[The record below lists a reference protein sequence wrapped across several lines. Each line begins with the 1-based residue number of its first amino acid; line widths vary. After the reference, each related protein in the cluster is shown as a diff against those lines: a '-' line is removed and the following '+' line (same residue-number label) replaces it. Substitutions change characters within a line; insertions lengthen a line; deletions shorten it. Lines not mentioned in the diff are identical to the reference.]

1 MYLRV
6 GSKGD
11 LVRELQSK
19 LKELAFDPGPI
30 DGIFGNRTRK
40 AVVKFQESKKL
51 EADGIVGPITLKALG
66 IKAELPTPE
75 LERKQFRALLLKNPN
90 YFGNIKISPFK
101 PVKVIINNTSYE
113 ELKCIGYNPQ
123 PQRLEAVVLIKKD
136 YGYGGDICSS
146 GTPEYVR
153 FYVDWKN
160 DGNWVDIGMVSFT
173 AYDIPDDK
181 PLEYAVTLQLDP
193 KEKFCT
199 IENLPKVRAILSW
212 NSPPPQDEPDFVP
225 VWGNSLEAQIQ
236 IDTLKFTPIGEL
248 LKVAKVKLP
257 EDLLATIDLAQ
268 PISTL
273 KPQELSLGE
282 LKAIYQDKGIPTHR
296 FGFSHVQKLLAKPTL
311 TEELVKPGF
320 AGVLAELDINIADL
334 IDNLLKTDGDIRYEE
349 LKCVGL
355 NPNQDTLTGVLTVK
369 LPYGYSGDLC
379 KKGSY
384 EYVAFWE
391 WDEIGK
397 KWLYLGTALVNV
409 HDIKNIPAEGLQYSV
424 FLPVDFS
431 HHRRPCTQGAS
442 VVKIRAILSWQV
454 PPPPD
459 NPNWVPT
466 WGNRKETLIHIKPGP
481 SVKPEEQIPYIES
494 VGNMAVC
501 DIDQT
506 TGWATGVG
514 IIAAFT
520 ANDSP
525 FGRTVTITGFITNPP
540 NVMEGAPE
548 LKYKVFV
555 RPYDPTKTDVENPW
569 QPLSNKFTVTVT
581 EQIGSNPPVQKHM
594 EQKID
599 AEGYYTYLEYLRP
612 PAWRYVA
619 GRVLAKWVTGEPM
632 SGLWE
637 IRIEAKTPAGIVPG
651 GAIVCPDGSTRSKV
665 KVHLDNERPDPKI
678 ALTGYQRGG
687 DTTVHPIGAGTP
699 EKCGKFLIGDVIH
712 GTYSVTDEHFGV
724 LTLTVHPSGPAHRAT
739 VSPQFRRYPT
749 VPTTGES
756 GTWMLDTRNM
766 DPCGYIVRLWVRDRT
781 IVDSGYIGWKN
792 HDDVGFCLE
801 EAPEEGAEVQ
811 GE

>member
-1 MYLRV
+1 MYLRI

-19 LKELAFDPGPI
+19 LKELGFDPGPI

-40 AVVKFQESKKL
+40 AVVKFQENKKL
-51 EADGIVGPITLKALG
+51 EAVGIVGPITLKALG

-101 PVKVIINNTSYE
+101 PVKVITNNTSYE

-123 PQRLEAVVLIKKD
+123 LERLEAVVLIKKD

-160 DGNWVDIGMVSFT
+160 DGNWVDVGMVSFT
-173 AYDIPDDK
+173 AYDIPGDK

-212 NSPPPQDEPDFVP
+212 NSPPPGDEPDFVP
-225 VWGNSLEAQIQ
+225 VWGNTLEVQIQ
-236 IDTLKFTPIGEL
+236 IDTLKFIPIGEL
-248 LKVAKVKLP
+248 LKVAKIKLP
-257 EDLLATIDLAQ
+257 QDLLATLDLAQ
-268 PISTL
+268 PVSTL
-273 KPQELSLGE
+273 KPQELSLSE
-282 LKAIYQDKGIPTHR
+282 LKVIYQDKGIPTHR

-311 TEELVKPGF
+311 TEELTKTGF
-320 AGVLAELDINIADL
+320 AGVLAELDINISDL

-391 WDEIGK
+391 WDEIESM
-397 KWLYLGTALVNV
+397 WLYLGTASVNV
-409 HDIKNIPAEGLQYSV
+409 HDIKSIPKEGLQYSV
-424 FLPVDFS
+424 FLPVDPTR
-431 HHRRPCTQGAS
+431 HRRPCTKGAS
-442 VVKIRAILSWQV
+442 AVKIRAILSWEV

-466 WGNRKETLIHIKPGP
+466 WGNREETLIHIKPGP

-525 FGRTVTITGFITNPP
+525 FGGTITITGFITNPP

-555 RPYDPTKTDVENPW
+555 RPYEPTKTDVENPW

-599 AEGYYTYLEYLRP
+599 AEGYYTYLEDLHP
-612 PAWRYVA
+612 PAWRFVA
-619 GRVLAKWVTGEPM
+619 GRVLAKWVTGAPM

-651 GAIVCPDGSTRSKV
+651 GVIVCPDGSTRSKV
-665 KVHLDNERPDPKI
+665 KVRLDNERPSADI
-678 ALTGYQRGG
+678 TITGYQRGS
-687 DTTVHPIGAGTP
+687 DPTVHPIGAGTP

-712 GTYSVTDEHFGV
+712 GTYSVTDEHFGK
-724 LTLTVHPSGPAHRAT
+724 LTLTVHPSGPAHGAT
-739 VSPQFRRYPT
+739 VNPPERQYDI

-756 GTWMLDTRNM
+756 GTWMLDTSGM

-781 IVDSGYIGWKN
+781 IVDSGYIGWRN
-792 HDDVGFCLE
+792 IDDVGFCLE
-801 EAPEEGAEVQ
+801 EAPEEEE